1 MRGIMSDTFA
11 TAFRNLLGWEGGYGN
26 NAKDPGGPTSLGV
39 IQTEYDAYR
48 KGKGIPAQSVRNIT
62 LAEAE
67 EIYRNQYWDA
77 TNCGQLN
84 AGVADA
90 TFDASVNSGPHRGVT
105 WLQEAIN
112 QVAGRQVV
120 SVDGACG
127 PLTIAAANAL
137 EPGKLIDSMLT
148 FRLAFMK
155 IARNPKTGAL
165 LWPTFGK
172 GWQPRINGVRVQ
184 AHKLAGISPNTETLS
199 TALPH
204 PAVAASG
211 PACPAGGAVPFEPDS
226 KEKTM
231 TTLPASTTSV
241 VAAAT
246 QSATLSLSSIVS
258 SITGLFSSV
267 AVGGVLTVISTLAP
281 NLTGE
286 ILAIAGVLAAIVSAI
301 AHAYAVFMHVNA
313 TNNATIALVE
323 NFINTTVTEF
333 GGKAFD
339 FPNDPAAA

>member
-1 MRGIMSDTFA
+1 MTATLSDTVFGY
-11 TAFRNLLGWEGGYGN
+11 LIGWEGGYTN
-26 NAKDPGGPTSLGV
+26 NPKDPGGKTQYGV
-39 IQTEYDAYR
+39 IQTEYDPWRR
-48 KGKGIPAQSVRNIT
+48 KKGLSVQSVAFIT

-67 EIYRNQYWDA
+67 QIYQEEYW
-77 TNCGQLN
+77 TPTRCGDLDP
-84 AGVADA
+84 GVADA
-90 TFDASVNSGPHRGVT
+90 VFDAAVNSGDRRGVT
-105 WLQEAIN
+105 WLQKAIN
-112 QVAGRQVV
+112 QLSDKPAIT
-120 SVDGACG
+120 VDGSCG
-127 PLTIAAANAL
+127 DITVAAANAID
-137 EPGKLIDSMLT
+137 PSKLIDAMLT
-148 FRLAFMK
+148 LRLAFMK

-172 GWQPRINGVRVQ
+172 GWSARINGVHVQ
-184 AHKLAGISPNTETLS
+184 AHKLAGISPNAEMLS
-199 TALPH
+199 TAEPH

-226 KEKTM
+226 KEKPM
-231 TTLPASTTSV
+231 TTLPASTTPI

-333 GGKAFD
+333 GGKAFN

>member
-1 MRGIMSDTFA
+1 MTLPLSNTVFGY
-11 TAFRNLLGWEGGYGN
+11 LLGWEGGYGN
-26 NAKDPGGPTSLGV
+26 NPRDPGGPTCYGV
-39 IQTEYDAYR
+39 TQAEYDLWRR
-48 KGKGIPAQSVRNIT
+48 KKGLPVQSVAKIT

-67 EIYRNQYWDA
+67 QIYSEEYW
-77 TNCGQLN
+77 TPTRCGDLDP
-84 AGVADA
+84 GEADA
-90 TFDASVNSGPHRGVT
+90 VFDAAVNSGDRRGVT
-105 WLQEAIN
+105 WLQKAIN
-112 QVAGRQVV
+112 QLSDKPAITE
-120 SVDGACG
+120 DGSCG
-127 PLTIAAANAL
+127 DITVAAANAID
-137 EPGKLIDSMLT
+137 PGKLIDAMLT
-148 FRLAFMK
+148 LRLAFMK

-165 LWPTFGK
+165 LWLTFGK
-172 GWQPRINGVRVQ
+172 GWSVRINGVRVQ

-231 TTLPASTTSV
+231 TTLPASTTPV

-333 GGKAFD
+333 GGKAFN